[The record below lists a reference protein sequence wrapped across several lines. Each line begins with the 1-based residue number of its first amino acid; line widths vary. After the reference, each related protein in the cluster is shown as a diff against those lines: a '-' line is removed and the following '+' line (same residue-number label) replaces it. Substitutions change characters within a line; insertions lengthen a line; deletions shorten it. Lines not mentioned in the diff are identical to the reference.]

1 MAEVTVRAALQH
13 VADHPVMD
21 TDVMLDVR
29 VHELVCRTLFEVANT
44 PDGSVRGGLSRA
56 NKARRMLMDR
66 LVGKRAPGT
75 APAARTDEEI
85 EFVDLTQGAL
95 ES

>member
-1 MAEVTVRAALQH
+1 MAEVSVRQALQY

-29 VHELVCRTLFEVANT
+29 VHELVSRTLFEVANT
-44 PDGSVRGGLSRA
+44 PDGNVRGGLTRA

-75 APAARTDEEI
+75 APAARTEDEI

>member
-1 MAEVTVRAALQH
+1 MAEVTVRQALQH
-13 VADHPVMD
+13 VADHPELD
-21 TDVMLDVR
+21 TDVLLDVR
-29 VHELVCRTLFEVANT
+29 VHELISRTLFEVANT

-75 APAARTDEEI
+75 APAAKTVDEV

-95 ES
+95 EG